1 MIVLKNDPEISAMRE
16 AGRLVAQTLD
26 LIRGAVKPG
35 VTTGKLDELAEAFI
49 ISHNARPAFKNY
61 QGFPA
66 TICASINEEVVHGI
80 PGKRVLNEGDIIS
93 IDIGAFVNGWCG
105 DSAITVPVGEVA
117 GELLDLIKVTE
128 ESLYKGIEQA
138 VAGNT
143 LGRVGNAVQTYAEAR
158 GYSVVKQYV
167 GHGIGQKM
175 HEDPPVPNYGRPEKG
190 PVLKTGMTL
199 AIEPMINLGV
209 SEVYTRMDNWTVVT
223 RDGKASAHFEHTV
236 AITDHG
242 PVIMTLP

>member
-1 MIVLKNDPEISAMRE
+1 MIVLKNDPEISLMRE

-26 LIRGAVKPG
+26 VIRQAVKPG
-35 VTTGKLDELAEAFI
+35 VTTGKLDALAEDFI
-49 ISHNARPAFKNY
+49 VSHNARPAFKNY

-93 IDIGAFVNGWCG
+93 IDIGAFINGWCG
-105 DSAITVPVGEVA
+105 DSAITVPVGEVS
-117 GELLDLIKVTE
+117 GELLELIKVTE

-143 LGRVGNAVQTYAEAR
+143 LGRVSNAVQSHAEAR
-158 GYSVVKQYV
+158 GYAVVRQYV

-175 HEDPPVPNYGRPEKG
+175 HEDPPVPNYGRPERG
-190 PVLKTGMTL
+190 PVLKPGMTL

-223 RDGKASAHFEHTV
+223 RDGKASAHFEHTI

-242 PVIMTLP
+242 PVILTLP

>member
-1 MIVLKNDPEISAMRE
+1 MIVLKNNPEISLMRE
-16 AGRLVAQTLD
+16 AGRLVAQTLEI
-26 LIRGAVKPG
+26 IRQAVKPG
-35 VTTGKLDELAEAFI
+35 VTTGKLDALAEEFI
-49 ISHNARPAFKNY
+49 LKHNARPAFKNY

-66 TICASINEEVVHGI
+66 TICASVNEEVVHGI

-105 DSAITVPVGEVA
+105 DSAITVPVGQVA
-117 GELLDLIKVTE
+117 PELLDLIRVTE

-143 LGRVGNAVQTYAEAR
+143 LGRVSNAIQTHAEAR
-158 GYSVVKQYV
+158 GYSVVRQYV

-175 HEDPPVPNYGRPEKG
+175 HEDPPVPNYGRPERG
-190 PVLKTGMTL
+190 PVLKAGMTL
-199 AIEPMINLGV
+199 AIEPMVNLGV
-209 SEVYTRMDNWTVVT
+209 ADVYTKMDAWTVVT

-236 AITDHG
+236 AITDQG
-242 PVIMTLP
+242 PVILTLP